1 MPDVHVNELLP
12 QSTATTSCFHFYLR
26 AMPKWRS
33 SKHAIKTIGYIFKG
47 TPFISLF

>member
-12 QSTATTSCFHFYLR
+12 HSIATMGCRDLYIR
-26 AMPKWRS
+26 AIPKMAPIQ
-33 SKHAIKTIGYIFKG
+33 HAIKTIGYIFKG